1 MAGGVQ
7 NPVATPTTVVQQPTP
22 VTPSPQ
28 QKVQIVRSADGK
40 IQVRGL
46 LPGQQLVQMPDGKLQ
61 IFSQPNAPQ
70 QQQPQPPLPQQYS
83 KNTNSGHRSRN
94 VKSKVEIVPATGE
107 PMDEEW
113 DVALMTPANSIEA
126 TDSVAS
132 PNMIASSSANMNSVA
147 PEVTS
152 VVNYL
157 KRFTEVINK
166 ESQFENKSPKRAKM
180 NLMEKP
186 KERNDSENEDL
197 LSLTGNI
204 EAKDNLMNEYDK
216 KFEYLQLEIENL
228 KKQNEN
234 YNLKH
239 NGKVLAQSENLKKDI
254 IIDEIKE
261 LYGKLEYFQQ
271 ENADLIREHEKEILL
286 LKKENTELKE
296 KLHAKTDTDET
307 KDSLNFVQET
317 VINPS
322 EYQQET
328 VMKTDIT
335 IKEEPIE

>member
-1 MAGGVQ
+1 MFVYLLKNTIHLHLQ
-7 NPVATPTTVVQQPTP
+7 VIQPGTK
-22 VTPSPQ
+22 
-28 QKVQIVRSADGK
+28 KVFISKDGK
-40 IQVRGL
+40 IIGECLVQQHPSPFANQQEKAQIILSSDGKSHVL
-46 LPGQQLVQMPDGKLQ
+46 LPGQQMQMVQMPDGKLQ

-70 QQQPQPPLPQQYS
+70 QQQPQPPLPQHPIS
-83 KNTNSGHRSRN
+83 
-94 VKSKVEIVPATGE
+94 
-107 PMDEEW
+107 
-113 DVALMTPANSIEA
+113 
-126 TDSVAS
+126 
-132 PNMIASSSANMNSVA
+132 SSSANMNSVA
-147 PEVTS
+147 AEVPS

-216 KFEYLQLEIENL
+216 KFENLQLEIENL

-261 LYGKLEYFQQ
+261 LYEKLEYFQQ

-317 VINPS
+317 FINPS
-322 EYQQET
+322 EFQQET
-328 VMKTDIT
+328 VMNTDIT